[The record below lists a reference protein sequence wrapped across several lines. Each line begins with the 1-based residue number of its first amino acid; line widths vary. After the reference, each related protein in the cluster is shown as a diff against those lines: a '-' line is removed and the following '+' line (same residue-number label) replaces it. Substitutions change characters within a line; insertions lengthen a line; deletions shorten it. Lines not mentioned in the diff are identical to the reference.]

1 MTEITKKSRKKVS
14 PYLLSEYRDGY
25 LFVFP
30 LMLVLVAFTVIP
42 SLQLFLMSVNSYRFV
57 RGVHTAKFIG
67 LSNYEWLLEDPVFP
81 KSLLTSFKL
90 PLTITPIQTALALFV
105 AVLLTR
111 RGTKGIQIFRTIYF
125 IPVVMS
131 FVVVAMFWKN
141 MLNTNF
147 GIINGILAQMGLE
160 RIGFLTDSS
169 VALWSVVLVSIWKS
183 WGWYMVIFI
192 SAINEVPGALYE
204 SASLDGANAW
214 QQFRYITMPC
224 IRNSMMF
231 VIIIS
236 TMNTIKLF
244 TPIKVL
250 TDGGPNDAT
259 RVIVHYIWSTA
270 FQGNDY
276 GYAAAMAV
284 VLFVIMLAI
293 SVFQYK
299 VMDKKEA

>member
-1 MTEITKKSRKKVS
+1 MLHANKRV
-14 PYLLSEYRDGY
+14 LSKRRLDEYKDGY
-25 LFVFP
+25 LFVLP
-30 LMLVLVAFTVIP
+30 VMAILVIFTIVP
-42 SLQLFLMSVNSYRFV
+42 SIQLFIMSINSYRFV
-57 RGVHTAKFIG
+57 NGVFTGKFIG
-67 LSNYEWLLEDPVFP
+67 GVNYEWLLEDDVFI
-81 KSLLTSFKL
+81 KSLITSFKL
-90 PLTITPIQTALALFV
+90 PLTITPIQTILALFV

-111 RGTKGIQIFRTIYF
+111 KGVRGIQTFRTIYF

-147 GIINGILAQMGLE
+147 GVINGLLGILGIS
-160 RIGFLTDSS
+160 RIGFLTDPSI
-169 VALWSVVLVSIWKS
+169 ALWSVVLVSIWKS

-192 SAINEVPGALYE
+192 SGINEVPLALYE
-204 SASLDGANAW
+204 SASLDGANDW
-214 QQFRYITMPC
+214 QQFRYITLPG
-224 IRNSMMF
+224 IRNAMMF

-250 TDGGPNDAT
+250 TDGGPNNAT

-270 FQGNDY
+270 FQNNDF

-284 VLFVIMLAI
+284 VLFGIMLII
-293 SVFQYK
+293 SLLQYK
-299 VMDKKEA
+299 VLDNRG